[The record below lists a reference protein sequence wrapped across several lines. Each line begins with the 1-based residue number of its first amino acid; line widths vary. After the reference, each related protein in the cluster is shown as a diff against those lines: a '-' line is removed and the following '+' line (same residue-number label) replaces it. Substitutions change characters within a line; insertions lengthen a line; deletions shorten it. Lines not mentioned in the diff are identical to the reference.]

1 VPLLNIVEYFR
12 PPACFRLK
20 LTSDAIPG
28 HVIDEIMIMGL
39 VGLTAA
45 GEDEE
50 PSAGLHGSR
59 ASILA
64 SAVRTVAMI

>member
-1 VPLLNIVEYFR
+1 MPLLNIVQYFR
-12 PPACFRLK
+12 PPACFWLN

-28 HVIDEIMIMGL
+28 HVIDEITIMGL

-45 GEDEE
+45 GEDEG

-59 ASILA
+59 AGILA
-64 SAVRTVAMI
+64 SAVRKVAMI

>member
-12 PPACFRLK
+12 PPACFRLN
-20 LTSDAIPG
+20 LTSDAIPR
-28 HVIDEIMIMGL
+28 HVIDEITIM

-59 ASILA
+59 AGILA